1 MLYTFLTVAA
11 EPVEQNKVMDFESI
25 LEALN
30 ESWFGSLAEF
40 IGNVLTYWPA
50 LLFVVVCVI
59 LLLTFKRRINCS
71 NNLLIKTLSKNGKYI
86 KGLFVELNDTKELLR
101 YFTNDRK
108 WKKRIV
114 KDYNRLFD
122 DEYGRLLKTIYPK
135 YDIMFSLPNNI
146 TADELYKEIS
156 I

>member
-86 KGLFVELNDTKELLR
+86 KGLDKVQ
-101 YFTNDRK
+101 
-108 WKKRIV
+108 
-114 KDYNRLFD
+114 
-122 DEYGRLLKTIYPK
+122 
-135 YDIMFSLPNNI
+135 
-146 TADELYKEIS
+146 
-156 I
+156 